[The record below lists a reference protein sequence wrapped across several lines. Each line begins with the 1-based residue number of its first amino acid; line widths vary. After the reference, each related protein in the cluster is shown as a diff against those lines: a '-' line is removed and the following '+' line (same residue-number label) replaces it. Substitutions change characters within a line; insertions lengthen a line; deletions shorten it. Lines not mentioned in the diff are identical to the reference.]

1 MGWKF
6 KDPNRKSNH
15 HKFGKIVSR
24 HDLPR
29 ARQEAY
35 NRFKREGDTE
45 HMALVRTLNFV
56 GVRDSKS
63 NEKRHKRG

>member
-24 HDLPR
+24 HNLPS
-29 ARQEAY
+29 ARHEAY
-35 NRFKREGDTE
+35 NRFIKEGDTP
-45 HMALVRTLNFV
+45 HQALVRSFNFV
-56 GVRDSKS
+56 GVRDHQNQK
-63 NEKRHKRG
+63 NKG

>member
-1 MGWKF
+1 MGWNF

>member
-1 MGWKF
+1 MGWNF

-56 GVRDSKS
+56 GVKDHQNRKD
-63 NEKRHKRG
+63 RG

>member
-1 MGWKF
+1 MGWNF

-56 GVRDSKS
+56 GVKDHQNRKDK
-63 NEKRHKRG
+63 G

>member
-35 NRFKREGDTE
+35 DRFKKEGDSP
-45 HMALVRTLNFV
+45 HMALVKTLNFV
-56 GVRDSKS
+56 GVKDHQNRKD
-63 NEKRHKRG
+63 RG